1 MRSTTPQPQ
10 IAEAAAT
17 TAADHPVSTSSGLPL
32 PVVAGPDHVPAGLEE
47 RLGAPGSPPF
57 TRGIHPSMYR
67 TRPWTI
73 RQLAGFGAAT
83 DTNERYR
90 LLLQQGATGIN
101 GVFDYPSLRAF
112 GSDDEQA
119 ASDVGRGGVA
129 VDVREDF
136 LDLFAGI
143 PLDETSVSLVSS
155 QPIGAVPHLAMF
167 LWAARERGFDTGQ
180 LKGTSQND
188 FLMET
193 AITIA
198 PKALPPAAS
207 FRLECDVTEFCA
219 REMPGWNP
227 VSVTGYNYREAG
239 ADAPLELALTLAH
252 GQAVAREL
260 IDRGLEPPAVLPR
273 LSFFLCAH
281 NDLFEEVAK
290 FRAARRMWSRWV
302 GEVLGVDDERSQR
315 FRFHVQTSG
324 ATNVARFAHVNIA
337 RGALQGLAAVL
348 GGTQSLHI
356 NGYDE
361 AVSIPTEHAALTA
374 LRTQYVLL
382 HETGVA
388 GSADPL
394 GGSYLVEHLTDAMEE
409 RVGAI
414 IREIDDLGGV
424 VAATE
429 SGWVHREIS
438 ALAFAYERSIADDDR
453 KVVGINIQAE
463 GDDAPPELFALPGE
477 TLDRQRER
485 IAATRARRDPVKAEE
500 ARARLAADCA
510 EGRNVMPAALAAVE
524 AQVTLG
530 EFGDTF
536 REVLGQWQFP
546 LW

>member
-1 MRSTTPQPQ
+1 MASTPPQ
-10 IAEAAAT
+10 IADVPLAT
-17 TAADHPVSTSSGLPL
+17 ESDRPFSTASGFPL
-32 PVVAGPDHVPAGLEE
+32 PVAAGDEHVAHGLAE
-47 RLGAPGSPPF
+47 RLGQPGSPPF

-73 RQLAGFGAAT
+73 RQLAGFGSAT

-90 LLLQQGATGIN
+90 LLLEQGATGIN

-129 VDVREDF
+129 VDVRDDF
-136 LDLFAGI
+136 LDLFADI
-143 PLDETSVSLVSS
+143 PLAETSVSLVSS

-167 LWAARERGFDTGQ
+167 LWAARQRGFRAEQ
-180 LKGTSQND
+180 LTGTSQND

-207 FRLECDVTEFCA
+207 FRLECDVVEFTA

-227 VSVTGYNYREAG
+227 ISVTGYNYREAG
-239 ADAPLELALTLAH
+239 SDAPLELALTLAH
-252 GQAVAREL
+252 GQAVAREM
-260 IDRGLEPPAVLPR
+260 IDRGLDPRTILPR

-302 GEVLGVDDERSQR
+302 RDVLGVDDERSQR

-382 HETGVA
+382 HESGVA

-394 GGSYLVEHLTDAMEE
+394 GGSYLVEHLTDAMET
-409 RVGAI
+409 RVAAM
-414 IREIDDLGGV
+414 IREIDELGGI

-438 ALAFAYERSIADDDR
+438 TLAFAHERSISDGER
-453 KVVGINIQAE
+453 KVVGINVQAD
-463 GDDAPPELFALPGE
+463 GDDAPPELFELP
-477 TLDRQRER
+477 TDTVNRQRER
-485 IAATRARRDPVKAEE
+485 IAATRDRRDAGKVKE
-500 ARARLAADCA
+500 ALARLGADCGQ
-510 EGRNVMPAALAAVE
+510 GRNVMPASLAAVD
-524 AQVTLG
+524 ADVTLG